1 MHTTLLKPFRDR
13 TEPQELDK
21 DEEDNY
27 EVEQIVDS
35 RNVRGKVQYR
45 VRCVGYSEME
55 DTWEVFEALD
65 NCPVKLREYR

>member
-1 MHTTLLKPFRDR
+1 MD
-13 TEPQELDK
+13 E

-35 RNVRGKVQYR
+35 RRVRGKVQYS
-45 VRCVGYSEME
+45 VHWVGYSEME

-65 NCPVKLREYR
+65 NCPHKLREFREAFPRKPRDERDV

>member
-1 MHTTLLKPFRDR
+1 MD
-13 TEPQELDK
+13 E

-35 RNVRGKVQYR
+35 RRVRGKVQYR
-45 VRCVGYSEME
+45 VRWVDYSEME

-65 NCPVKLREYR
+65 NCQDKLREYREAFPRKPRDERDV